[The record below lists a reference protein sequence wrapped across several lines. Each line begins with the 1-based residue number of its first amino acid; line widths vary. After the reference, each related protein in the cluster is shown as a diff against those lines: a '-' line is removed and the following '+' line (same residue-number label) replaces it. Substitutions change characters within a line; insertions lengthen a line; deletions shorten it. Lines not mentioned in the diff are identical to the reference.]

1 VSEQI
6 VSEKAVRKKAVRKK
20 AVRLHASG
28 MQKARPLAA
37 PLRASLE

>member
-6 VSEKAVRKKAVRKK
+6 VSEKAVRKK

-37 PLRASLE
+37 PLRESFE